1 MPDLSRY
8 KGIVFDMDGT
18 LIDSMGS
25 HGTAWQQTCK
35 HYGYPYDGAYIH
47 NLGGVPTRE
56 IVKLLNEKY
65 GLDHDLDEVTEAK
78 RQAFLDLDENPTVIE
93 ETFSVMQR
101 YQGILKMGVGTGS
114 ERGNAIRMLTE
125 TGLLDRVET
134 VVTATDVTYGKPH
147 GETFLTVAK
156 NLGLKPEECV
166 VFEDTEIGRL
176 AAQNAGM
183 DCIMVVYGKI
193 VLPIARREKMGD

>member
-18 LIDSMGS
+18 LIDSMGA
-25 HGTAWQQTCK
+25 HGLAWQQTCE
-35 HYGYPYDGAYIH
+35 YFGYPYDDEYIH
-47 NLGGVPTRE
+47 GLGGVPTRE
-56 IVKLLNEKY
+56 IVGMLNTKY
-65 GLDHDLDEVTEAK
+65 GLKHDQDEVTEHK
-78 RQAFLDLDENPTVIE
+78 RQGFLKLDDKPMVIAD
-93 ETFSVMQR
+93 TFAVMQR

-125 TGLLDRVET
+125 SGLLERVET

-156 NLGLKPEECV
+156 NMGLQAKDCV
-166 VFEDTEIGRL
+166 VFEDTEIGRQ

-183 DCIMVVYGKI
+183 DCIMVINGKI
-193 VLPIARREKMGD
+193 LLNP